1 MSREGK
7 RLTTAEH
14 DRAIREKTTPFR
26 DAVLNGITF
35 ANLKDHGGTAKVEM
49 RWDLN
54 DKAKQDQIFEFSIN
68 GQKAY
73 IDLEEL
79 LSYTRLI

>member
-1 MSREGK
+1 MAREGK
-7 RLTTAEH
+7 RVTTSEH

-26 DAVLNGITF
+26 DAVLGGVTF
-35 ANLKDHGGTAKVEM
+35 ANLKDHGGNAKVGM
-49 RWDLN
+49 RWNLN
-54 DKAKQDQIFEFSIN
+54 RKANEDMIFEFSIN

-79 LSYTRLI
+79 LSYTRLV

>member
-1 MSREGK
+1 MRK
-7 RLTTAEH
+7 ATKKDMA
-14 DRAIREKTTPFR
+14 AVREKTTSFR
-26 DAVLNGITF
+26 EAVVNDVRR
-35 ANLKDHGGTAKVEM
+35 ADLKDHGGNATISMLWGFNEEAV
-49 RWDLN
+49 R
-54 DKAKQDQIFEFSIN
+54 DQVFLLEIN

>member
-1 MSREGK
+1 MRNATK
-7 RLTTAEH
+7 KDMTFVR
-14 DRAIREKTTPFR
+14 DKTTRFR
-26 DAVLNGITF
+26 DAVVNKITT
-35 ANLKDHGGTAKVEM
+35 ADLKDQGGTAVVKM

-54 DKAKQDQIFEFSIN
+54 KEAIRDHVFILQIN
-68 GQKAY
+68 GEKAY

>member
-1 MSREGK
+1 MRK
-7 RLTTAEH
+7 AQKK
-14 DRAIREKTTPFR
+14 DMDVIKNKTTSFR
-26 DAVLNGITF
+26 DAIEKKIGR
-35 ANLKDHGGTAKVEM
+35 ADLKDHGGHATISIM
-49 RWDLN
+49 WNLN
-54 DKAKQDQIFEFSIN
+54 EDAIRDQVFVMEIN

>member
-1 MSREGK
+1 MRYATRK
-7 RLTTAEH
+7 DMTAV
-14 DRAIREKTTPFR
+14 REKTARFR
-26 DAVLNGITF
+26 DAIVDKITS
-35 ANLKDHGGTAKVEM
+35 ADLKDHGGNATVKM

-54 DKAKQDQIFEFSIN
+54 EAAIRDQVFLLEIN
-68 GQKAY
+68 GEKAY

>member
-1 MSREGK
+1 MREATK
-7 RLTTAEH
+7 KDLSAVTK
-14 DRAIREKTTPFR
+14 KTTRFG
-26 DAVLNGITF
+26 DAVIKKIGR
-35 ANLKDHGGTAKVEM
+35 ADLKDHGGNATISM
-49 RWDLN
+49 MWNLN
-54 DKAKQDQIFEFSIN
+54 KEAIRDQVFIMEIN